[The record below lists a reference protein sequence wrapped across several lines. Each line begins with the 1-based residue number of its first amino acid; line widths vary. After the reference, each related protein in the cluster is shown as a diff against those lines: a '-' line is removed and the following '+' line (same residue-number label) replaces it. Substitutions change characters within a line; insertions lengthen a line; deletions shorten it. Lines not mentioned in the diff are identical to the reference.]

1 VLFYNTDIN
10 IPKCIEILDTMNIKQ
25 KIEIIFWNSLHVVR
39 KITVL
44 VPVII
49 ASVVLGVLGLMFVP
63 QGIKNRNVDFSK
75 GTVVINNHSISA
87 EIAETP
93 AERQRWL
100 TFRTEKLPFS
110 SALLLVYDKSDLYS
124 LWLLNIQFNLDLI
137 WFDNAGNIV
146 YMIKDAVPCKNT
158 LDAVQCTYKNTTPSK
173 YILAATS
180 GFINY
185 HNITKDSK
193 IKLVSI

>member
-1 VLFYNTDIN
+1 
-10 IPKCIEILDTMNIKQ
+10 
-25 KIEIIFWNSLHVVR
+25 VVR

-44 VPVII
+44 LPVIVGCI
-49 ASVVLGVLGLMFVP
+49 ILGVLGLTFVP
-63 QGIKNRNVDFSK
+63 EGVKNRNIDFSK
-75 GTVVINNHSISA
+75 GTIVINNNSIST

-100 TFRTEKLPFS
+100 TFRNEELPLN
-110 SALLLVYDKSDLYS
+110 SALLLVYDKPDLYS

-137 WFDNAGNIV
+137 WFDGAGNIV
-146 YMIKDAVPCKNT
+146 YIKQDVAPCMNT
-158 LDAVQCTYKNTTPSK
+158 LDAAQCTYKNTIPAR
-173 YILAATS
+173 YVLAATT

-185 HNITKDSK
+185 HNITIDLK

>member
-1 VLFYNTDIN
+1 
-10 IPKCIEILDTMNIKQ
+10 M
-25 KIEIIFWNSLHVVR
+25 VR
-39 KITVL
+39 KIIVL
-44 VPVII
+44 LPVII
-49 ASVVLGVLGLMFVP
+49 GTIILGILGLAFVP
-63 QGIKNRNVDFSK
+63 EGIKNRNLDFSK
-75 GTVVINNHSISA
+75 GTIVINNHSIRA

-100 TFRTEKLPFS
+100 AFRSEKLPFT

-124 LWLLNIQFNLDLI
+124 LWLLNIQFNLDLV
-137 WFDNAGNIV
+137 WLDDAGNIV
-146 YMIKDAVPCKNT
+146 YMIRNAVPCNST
-158 LDAVQCTYKNTTPSK
+158 LDAAQCTYKNTIPSK

-193 IKLVSI
+193 VKLVSI

>member
-1 VLFYNTDIN
+1 
-10 IPKCIEILDTMNIKQ
+10 M
-25 KIEIIFWNSLHVVR
+25 VR

-49 ASVVLGVLGLMFVP
+49 ASIILSVLGLTFVP
-63 QGIKNRNVDFSK
+63 EGIKSTNLEFSK
-75 GTVVINNHSISA
+75 GTIVINNHSISA

-146 YMIKDAVPCKNT
+146 YMIKDAVPCKNA
-158 LDAVQCTYKNTTPSK
+158 LEPVQCTYKNTIPSK

>member
-1 VLFYNTDIN
+1 
-10 IPKCIEILDTMNIKQ
+10 M
-25 KIEIIFWNSLHVVR
+25 VR

-44 VPVII
+44 VPVIVGCI
-49 ASVVLGVLGLMFVP
+49 ILGVLGLTFIP
-63 QGIKNRNVDFSK
+63 EGIKNRNIEFSK
-75 GTVVINNHSISA
+75 GTIAINNHSIST

-100 TFRTEKLPFS
+100 TFRSEKMPLS
-110 SALLLVYDKSDLYS
+110 SALLLVYDKADLFS

-137 WFDNAGNIV
+137 WFDGAGNIV
-146 YMIKDAVPCKNT
+146 YIKQDAAPCRNT
-158 LDAVQCTYKNTTPSK
+158 LDAVQCTYKNTIPAR
-173 YILAATS
+173 YVLAATT

-193 IKLVSI
+193 IKLVSV

>member
-1 VLFYNTDIN
+1 
-10 IPKCIEILDTMNIKQ
+10 M
-25 KIEIIFWNSLHVVR
+25 VR

-44 VPVII
+44 VPVIVGCVI
-49 ASVVLGVLGLMFVP
+49 LGVLGLTFIP
-63 QGIKNRNVDFSK
+63 EGIKNRNIEFSK
-75 GTVVINNHSISA
+75 GTIAINNNSIST

-100 TFRTEKLPFS
+100 TFRSEELALS
-110 SALLLVYDKSDLYS
+110 SALLLVYDKPDLYS

-137 WFDNAGNIV
+137 WFDGAGNIV
-146 YMIKDAVPCKNT
+146 YIKQDAAPCMNT
-158 LDAVQCTYKNTTPSK
+158 LDAAQCTYKNTIPAR
-173 YILAATS
+173 YVLAATT

-193 IKLVSI
+193 IKLISV

>member
-1 VLFYNTDIN
+1 
-10 IPKCIEILDTMNIKQ
+10 M
-25 KIEIIFWNSLHVVR
+25 VR

-49 ASVVLGVLGLMFVP
+49 GCIILGVLGLTFIP
-63 QGIKNRNVDFSK
+63 EGIKNRNIEFSK
-75 GTVVINNHSISA
+75 GTIAINNHSIST

-100 TFRTEKLPFS
+100 TFRSEKMPLS
-110 SALLLVYDKSDLYS
+110 SALLLVYDKADLYS

-137 WFDNAGNIV
+137 WFDGAGNIV
-146 YMIKDAVPCKNT
+146 YIKQDAAPCKNT
-158 LDAVQCTYKNTTPSK
+158 LDAVQCTYKNTIPAR
-173 YILAATS
+173 YVLAATT

-193 IKLVSI
+193 IKLVSV

>member
-1 VLFYNTDIN
+1 
-10 IPKCIEILDTMNIKQ
+10 M
-25 KIEIIFWNSLHVVR
+25 VR

-44 VPVII
+44 VPVIVGCI
-49 ASVVLGVLGLMFVP
+49 ILGVLGLTFIP
-63 QGIKNRNVDFSK
+63 EGIKNRNIEFSK
-75 GTVVINNHSISA
+75 GTIAINNHSIST

-100 TFRTEKLPFS
+100 TFRSEKMPLS
-110 SALLLVYDKSDLYS
+110 SALLLVYDKADLYS

-137 WFDNAGNIV
+137 WFDGAGNIV
-146 YMIKDAVPCKNT
+146 YIKQDAAPCKNT
-158 LDAVQCTYKNTTPSK
+158 LDAVQCTYKNTIPAR
-173 YILAATS
+173 YVLAATT

-193 IKLVSI
+193 IKLVSV

>member
-1 VLFYNTDIN
+1 
-10 IPKCIEILDTMNIKQ
+10 
-25 KIEIIFWNSLHVVR
+25 VVR

-44 VPVII
+44 VPVIVGCLI
-49 ASVVLGVLGLMFVP
+49 LGVLGLTFIP
-63 QGIKNRNVDFSK
+63 EGIKNRNIEFSK
-75 GTVVINNHSISA
+75 GTIAINNHSIST

-100 TFRTEKLPFS
+100 TFRSEELPQS
-110 SALLLVYDKSDLYS
+110 SALLLVYDKPDLYS

-137 WFDNAGNIV
+137 WFDDAGNIV
-146 YMIKDAVPCKNT
+146 YIKQDAAPCRNT
-158 LDAVQCTYKNTTPSK
+158 LDAAQCTYKNTIPAR
-173 YILAATS
+173 YVLATTT

-193 IKLVSI
+193 IKLVSV

>member
-1 VLFYNTDIN
+1 
-10 IPKCIEILDTMNIKQ
+10 
-25 KIEIIFWNSLHVVR
+25 VVR

-44 VPVII
+44 VPVIVGCI
-49 ASVVLGVLGLMFVP
+49 ILGILGLTFIP
-63 QGIKNRNVDFSK
+63 EGIKNRNIEFSK
-75 GTVVINNHSISA
+75 GTIAINNQSIST

-100 TFRTEKLPFS
+100 TFRSEELPLS
-110 SALLLVYDKSDLYS
+110 SALLLIYDKPDLYS

-137 WFDNAGNIV
+137 WFDGAGNIV
-146 YMIKDAVPCKNT
+146 YIKQDAAPCKNT
-158 LDAVQCTYKNTTPSK
+158 LDATQCTYKNTIPAR
-173 YILAATS
+173 YVLAATT

-193 IKLVSI
+193 IKLVSV

>member
-1 VLFYNTDIN
+1 
-10 IPKCIEILDTMNIKQ
+10 M
-25 KIEIIFWNSLHVVR
+25 VR

-44 VPVII
+44 VPVIVGCI
-49 ASVVLGVLGLMFVP
+49 ILGVLGLTFIP
-63 QGIKNRNVDFSK
+63 EEIKNRNIEFSK
-75 GTVVINNHSISA
+75 GTIAINNHSIST

-100 TFRTEKLPFS
+100 TFRSEEMPLS
-110 SALLLVYDKSDLYS
+110 SALLLVYDKADLYS

-137 WFDNAGNIV
+137 WFDGAGNIV
-146 YMIKDAVPCKNT
+146 YIKQDAAPCKNT
-158 LDAVQCTYKNTTPSK
+158 LDAVQCTYKNTIPAR
-173 YILAATS
+173 YVLAATT

-193 IKLVSI
+193 IKLVSV

>member
-1 VLFYNTDIN
+1 
-10 IPKCIEILDTMNIKQ
+10 M
-25 KIEIIFWNSLHVVR
+25 VR

-44 VPVII
+44 LPVIVGCVI
-49 ASVVLGVLGLMFVP
+49 LGVLGLTFIP
-63 QGIKNRNVDFSK
+63 EGIKNRNLEFSK
-75 GTVVINNHSISA
+75 GTIAINNHSISA

-100 TFRTEKLPFS
+100 TFRSEELPLNS
-110 SALLLVYDKSDLYS
+110 SLLLVYDKPDLYS

-137 WFDNAGNIV
+137 WFDDDGNII
-146 YMIKDAVPCKNT
+146 YIKQDVVPCKNT
-158 LDAVQCTYKNTTPSK
+158 LDTTQCTYKNTIPAK
-173 YILAATS
+173 YVLAATT

-193 IKLVSI
+193 IKLISI

>member
-1 VLFYNTDIN
+1 
-10 IPKCIEILDTMNIKQ
+10 M
-25 KIEIIFWNSLHVVR
+25 VR

-44 VPVII
+44 VPVIVGCVI
-49 ASVVLGVLGLMFVP
+49 LGVLGLAFIP
-63 QGIKNRNVDFSK
+63 EGIKNKNIEFSK
-75 GTVVINNHSISA
+75 GTIAINNHSIST

-100 TFRTEKLPFS
+100 TFRSEEMPLS
-110 SALLLVYDKSDLYS
+110 SALLLVYDKADLYS

-137 WFDNAGNIV
+137 WFDGAGNIV
-146 YMIKDAVPCKNT
+146 YIKQDAAPCKNT
-158 LDAVQCTYKNTTPSK
+158 LDAAQCTYKNTGPARFV
-173 YILAATS
+173 LAATT

-193 IKLVSI
+193 IKLVSV

>member
-1 VLFYNTDIN
+1 
-10 IPKCIEILDTMNIKQ
+10 
-25 KIEIIFWNSLHVVR
+25 VVR

-49 ASVVLGVLGLMFVP
+49 ASIILGVLGLMFEP
-63 QGIKNRNVDFSK
+63 EGIKSKSLEFSK

-146 YMIKDAVPCKNT
+146 YMIKDAAPCKNT
-158 LDAVQCTYKNTTPSK
+158 LDPAQCTYKNTTPSK

>member
-1 VLFYNTDIN
+1 
-10 IPKCIEILDTMNIKQ
+10 M
-25 KIEIIFWNSLHVVR
+25 VR

-49 ASVVLGVLGLMFVP
+49 GSVILGVLGLTFIP
-63 QGIKNRNVDFSK
+63 EGIKNRNLEFSK
-75 GTVVINNHSISA
+75 GTIAINNHSIST

-100 TFRTEKLPFS
+100 TFRSDELPLNS
-110 SALLLVYDKSDLYS
+110 SLLLVYDKPDLHS
-124 LWLLNIQFNLDLI
+124 LWLLNIRFNLDLI
-137 WFDNAGNIV
+137 WFDGDGNIV
-146 YMIKDAVPCKNT
+146 YIKQGVMPCKNT
-158 LDAVQCTYKNTTPSK
+158 LDASQCTYKNTIPAK
-173 YILAATS
+173 YIIAATS

-193 IKLVSI
+193 IKLISI

>member
-1 VLFYNTDIN
+1 
-10 IPKCIEILDTMNIKQ
+10 M
-25 KIEIIFWNSLHVVR
+25 VR

-49 ASVVLGVLGLMFVP
+49 GCIILGVLGLTFIP
-63 QGIKNRNVDFSK
+63 EGIKNRNIEFSK
-75 GTVVINNHSISA
+75 GTIAINNHSIST

-100 TFRTEKLPFS
+100 TFRSEEMPLS
-110 SALLLVYDKSDLYS
+110 SALLLVYDKADLFS

-137 WFDNAGNIV
+137 WFDGAGNIV
-146 YMIKDAVPCKNT
+146 YIKQDAAPCRNT
-158 LDAVQCTYKNTTPSK
+158 LDAVQCTYKNTIPAR
-173 YILAATS
+173 YVLAATT

-193 IKLVSI
+193 IKLVSV

>member
-1 VLFYNTDIN
+1 
-10 IPKCIEILDTMNIKQ
+10 M
-25 KIEIIFWNSLHVVR
+25 VR

-44 VPVII
+44 LPVIVGCVI
-49 ASVVLGVLGLMFVP
+49 LGVLGLTFIP
-63 QGIKNRNVDFSK
+63 EGIKNRNLEFSK
-75 GTVVINNHSISA
+75 GTIAINNHSIST

-100 TFRTEKLPFS
+100 TFRSEGPPLNS
-110 SALLLVYDKSDLYS
+110 SLLLIYDKPDLYS

-137 WFDNAGNIV
+137 WFDDDGNIV
-146 YMIKDAVPCKNT
+146 YIKQDVVPCKNT
-158 LDAVQCTYKNTTPSK
+158 LDPTQCTYKNTIPAK
-173 YILAATS
+173 YVLAATT

-193 IKLVSI
+193 IKLISI

>member
-1 VLFYNTDIN
+1 MHEVDITKYKN
-10 IPKCIEILDTMNIKQ
+10 KSYKLYFTTILQ
-25 KIEIIFWNSLHVVR
+25 VVR
-39 KITVL
+39 KIIVL
-44 VPVII
+44 IPVII
-49 ASVVLGVLGLMFVP
+49 GSIILGILGLTFIP
-63 QGIKNRNVDFSK
+63 EGIKNRNLDFSK
-75 GTVVINNHSISA
+75 GTIVINNHAIRV

-100 TFRTEKLPFS
+100 TFRTEKLPFT

-146 YMIKDAVPCKNT
+146 YMIKDAVPCSNT
-158 LDAVQCTYKNTTPSK
+158 LDAAQCTYKNTIPSK
-173 YILAATS
+173 YILATTS

-193 IKLVSI
+193 VKIVSI

>member
-1 VLFYNTDIN
+1 
-10 IPKCIEILDTMNIKQ
+10 M
-25 KIEIIFWNSLHVVR
+25 VR

-49 ASVVLGVLGLMFVP
+49 GCIILGVFGLTFIP
-63 QGIKNRNVDFSK
+63 EGIKNRNIEFSK
-75 GTVVINNHSISA
+75 GTIAINNHSIST

-100 TFRTEKLPFS
+100 TFRSEEMPLS
-110 SALLLVYDKSDLYS
+110 SALLLVYDKADLYS

-137 WFDNAGNIV
+137 WFDGAGNIV
-146 YMIKDAVPCKNT
+146 YIKQDAAPCRNT
-158 LDAVQCTYKNTTPSK
+158 LDAVQCTYKNTIPAR
-173 YILAATS
+173 YVLAATT

-185 HNITKDSK
+185 HNITKNSK
-193 IKLVSI
+193 IKLVSV

>member
-1 VLFYNTDIN
+1 
-10 IPKCIEILDTMNIKQ
+10 M
-25 KIEIIFWNSLHVVR
+25 VR

-44 VPVII
+44 VPVIVGCVI
-49 ASVVLGVLGLMFVP
+49 LGIMGLTFIP
-63 QGIKNRNVDFSK
+63 EGIKNRNIEFSR
-75 GTVVINNHSISA
+75 GTIAINNHSIST

-100 TFRTEKLPFS
+100 TFRSEEMPLS
-110 SALLLVYDKSDLYS
+110 SALLLVYDKPDLYS

-137 WFDNAGNIV
+137 WFDGAGNIV
-146 YMIKDAVPCKNT
+146 YIKQDAAPCKNT
-158 LDAVQCTYKNTTPSK
+158 LDAIQCTYKNTIPAR
-173 YILAATS
+173 YVLAATT

-193 IKLVSI
+193 IKLVSV

>member
-1 VLFYNTDIN
+1 
-10 IPKCIEILDTMNIKQ
+10 M
-25 KIEIIFWNSLHVVR
+25 VR

-44 VPVII
+44 VPVIVGCI
-49 ASVVLGVLGLMFVP
+49 ILGVLGLTFIP
-63 QGIKNRNVDFSK
+63 EGIKNRNIEFSK
-75 GTVVINNHSISA
+75 GTIAINNHSIST

-100 TFRTEKLPFS
+100 TFRSEEMPLS
-110 SALLLVYDKSDLYS
+110 SALLLVYDKADLYS

-137 WFDNAGNIV
+137 WFDGAGNIV
-146 YMIKDAVPCKNT
+146 YIKQDAAPCMNT
-158 LDAVQCTYKNTTPSK
+158 LDAAQCTYKNTIPAR
-173 YILAATS
+173 YVLAATT

-185 HNITKDSK
+185 HNITIDSK